1 MCAVPAMRQSGLAYN
16 TPQSPMA
23 LPIDAPHIVRFGIF
37 ELDLKTGELRRK
49 GVKVALQEQPF
60 QVLAML
66 VAQPGELVTREE
78 LRQKLWPDAVFVDFD
93 HGLNKAVGKIRR
105 ALGDIAESPRY
116 IETLE
121 RRGYR
126 FIAPVEAVDSA
137 SGQPAAG
144 RVPPTIVR
152 LIWDERSIPLADG
165 EHLIGRDPAATIWI
179 DSSTVSRRH
188 ATITVSGNSITI
200 EDLGSRNGTFVNDC
214 RLGGVSSL
222 AHNDEVRIG
231 PSRLIVR
238 SAPTSEPTL
247 PEDGE

>member
-1 MCAVPAMRQSGLAYN
+1 M
-16 TPQSPMA
+16 
-23 LPIDAPHIVRFGIF
+23 
-37 ELDLKTGELRRK
+37 
-49 GVKVALQEQPF
+49 KVALQEQPF

-66 VAQPGELVTREE
+66 VARPGDLVTREE

-105 ALGDIAESPRY
+105 ALGDLAESPRY

-126 FIAPVEAVDSA
+126 FIAPVEEV
-137 SGQPAAG
+137 GPATG
-144 RVPPTIVR
+144 RVAARLAPATVVR
-152 LIWDERSIPLADG
+152 LIWDDRSIPLADG

-188 ATITVSGNSITI
+188 ATITVSRNSVTI

-222 AHNDEVRIG
+222 SHNDEVRVG
-231 PSRLIVR
+231 PARLIVR

-247 PEDGE
+247 PEDGQ